1 MFLHDIGFDKFD
13 IANENTLTHPS
24 DKHMQ
29 EAPFEVIVSNPPY
42 STKWE
47 GDDDPVL
54 MNDPRYSPA
63 GALAPKTKSDFAFIM
78 HSLYNL
84 AEDGAASIVCFP
96 GIFYRGGAEK
106 KIRQYLVSRNY
117 VDCIIQLPPNLFFGT
132 SISTCIMVLR
142 KKKADDGVLFVDAS
156 AEFVKV
162 TNNNKLTAENIA
174 KIVDACSKREDVE
187 YFCRLVS
194 PEEIAENDFTL
205 SVSTYV
211 EQKDTREVVDIVK
224 LNAEIEEIVR
234 REDVLRAEIAEIIRE
249 IEGGR

>member
-1 MFLHDIGFDKFD
+1 
-13 IANENTLTHPS
+13 
-24 DKHMQ
+24 
-29 EAPFEVIVSNPPY
+29 
-42 STKWE
+42 
-47 GDDDPVL
+47 
-54 MNDPRYSPA
+54 
-63 GALAPKTKSDFAFIM
+63 M

-84 AEDGAASIVCFP
+84 ADDGVASIVCFP
-96 GIFYRGGAEK
+96 GIFYRGNAEK
-106 KIRQYLVSRNY
+106 KIRQYLVTRNF

-132 SISTCIMVLR
+132 PISTCIMVLR
-142 KKKADDGVLFVDAS
+142 KKKADSGVLFVDAS

-224 LNAEIEEIVR
+224 LNAEIEEIVK
-234 REDVLRAEIAEIIRE
+234 REDVLRAEIAAIIRE
-249 IEGGR
+249 IEGGRV